1 MSWWRPVTRVLSAV
15 LRRVARY
22 VSKAL
27 RRLARFVATG
37 CFPCCCGKI
46 PQALHS
52 SPPRLQALRSKEL
65 NGTGASIRAYAL
77 HLSAD
82 KSTTFAQNI
91 DNFIA
96 CTCESRE
103 TSPQVVMRNMR
114 QFMSG
119 MKNYLV
125 KHGEREFEK
134 EVEKERVKV
143 SS

>member
-1 MSWWRPVTRVLSAV
+1 MVVFFIVLA
-15 LRRVARY
+15 A
-22 VSKAL
+22 
-27 RRLARFVATG
+27 
-37 CFPCCCGKI
+37 
-46 PQALHS
+46 
-52 SPPRLQALRSKEL
+52 PPRLQALRNRDL
-65 NGTGASIRAYAL
+65 GGTGSSIRAYAL
-77 HLSAD
+77 HLAAD

-96 CTCESRE
+96 CTRDSRE
-103 TSPQVVMRNMR
+103 TNPQVVMRNMR

-143 SS
+143 SVSMHKTYANMLIICK